1 MNQIETLTGD
11 PRKDSRF
18 LKRNTPPHIL
28 TLVLIAGMGALN
40 MNLVLPSLPA
50 MTTYFNTDYTIMQLA
65 ISAYLGMT
73 ALFQLII
80 GPLSDR
86 YGRRPVLLAGFGIFV
101 LATYAAAF
109 SPTIELFMI
118 ARLTQATIVSG
129 FALSRAIV
137 RDMVPMEQ
145 AASIIGYVT
154 MGMTLIP
161 MVSPAIG
168 GLIQAN
174 FGWQANF
181 HFAALLGI
189 LTLLVIFYDLQETN
203 KHITTSMGAQ
213 FRSYPQLFRSRRF
226 WGFSLSALFASGT
239 FFAFLG
245 GAPYVAERHLGLGPS
260 VMGFFFIFV
269 AVGYMLGNFL
279 SGRFA
284 TRAGVFVMMIY
295 GSCVAIFGV
304 LISLVYFSLG
314 FTNALGF
321 FGPLFF
327 VGMGNGMTLP
337 SAMAGIVS
345 VRPNLAG
352 SAAGLGG
359 AIQIGGGAALSVLAG
374 ILLTPTSGPAP
385 LLWLMF
391 VAAIF
396 GIAFTL
402 YTRQV
407 AISLE
412 KAARTA

>member
-1 MNQIETLTGD
+1 
-11 PRKDSRF
+11 
-18 LKRNTPPHIL
+18 
-28 TLVLIAGMGALN
+28 
-40 MNLVLPSLPA
+40 
-50 MTTYFNTDYTIMQLA
+50 
-65 ISAYLGMT
+65 
-73 ALFQLII
+73 
-80 GPLSDR
+80 
-86 YGRRPVLLAGFGIFV
+86 
-101 LATYAAAF
+101 
-109 SPTIELFMI
+109 MI

-129 FALSRAIV
+129 LALSRAIV

-189 LTLLVIFYDLQETN
+189 VTVLVIFYDLQETN

-226 WGFSLSALFASGT
+226 WGFSLSAMFASGT

-269 AVGYMLGNFL
+269 AVGYMLGNFI

-295 GSCVAIFGV
+295 GSCVAVFGV

-314 FTNALGF
+314 LHKRAGF
-321 FGPLFF
+321 LRTAVFCWNGQWHDLAFRHGRHCQCTAYTRRFRCRARRSNPDRWWRGPFRAC
-327 VGMGNGMTLP
+327 GN
-337 SAMAGIVS
+337 SAHTRL
-345 VRPNLAG
+345 RPG
-352 SAAGLGG
+352 SL
-359 AIQIGGGAALSVLAG
+359 VLWVML
-374 ILLTPTSGPAP
+374 I
-385 LLWLMF
+385 
-391 VAAIF
+391 AAIF
-396 GIAFTL
+396 GIASTI

-412 KAARTA
+412 KTAGTA